1 MNSIERMNRVLAGQ
15 ATDRR
20 PFVPSVYEHGAAVLG
35 KSPGEVSRDPALMAR
50 AAIEAHALYD
60 HDIVTVGIDIYNI
73 EAEAFGCQV
82 SDGAGTSVPGVT
94 SHPLAGRPLGEAES
108 LAIPVPGESNRL
120 GLIAEAAGKVFDEI
134 GGQVWVYAC
143 TGGPFSQAVELRGF
157 ENLIGDM
164 MDAPEAVHK
173 LMARTTELS
182 LAHARDLS
190 QRGCGI
196 YLYESW
202 ATLPLIDPSI
212 FERFVVPW
220 NRKVISAVRREFDTP
235 PPAII
240 MGGDTA
246 ILIDFF
252 LQAGTSLVAPD
263 FNTDFDYVKART
275 KGRKIIVRGCVDPKM
290 IERGQWDPLAEAIGT
305 LGRKARGMKNFVWG
319 CGCVSYNTP
328 PEHVLRFKQMCQAA
342 ELAEMNADERG

>member
-1 MNSIERMNRVLAGQ
+1 MKSIERMNRILAGE
-15 ATDRR
+15 APDRR

-35 KSPGEVSRDPALMAR
+35 KSPGEVSRDPALMAQ
-50 AAIEAHALYD
+50 AALEAHALYD

-73 EAEAFGCQV
+73 EAEAFGCPV

-94 SHPLAGRPLGEAES
+94 SHPLAGRELREAE
-108 LAIPVPGESNRL
+108 LPAIPSPDGSNRL
-120 GLIAEAAGKVFDEI
+120 GLIAEAAGKVFDQI
-134 GGQVWVYAC
+134 GDEVWVYAC
-143 TGGPFSQAVELRGF
+143 MGGPFSQAVELRGF
-157 ENLIGDM
+157 VELITDIHT
-164 MDAPEAVHK
+164 DPEAVHK

-190 QRGCGI
+190 RRGCGI

-212 FERFVVPW
+212 FERFVVPC
-220 NRKVISAVRREFDTP
+220 NAEVIAAIRREFNTP

-246 ILIDFF
+246 ILMDFF
-252 LQAGTSLVAPD
+252 LQADTSLVAVD
-263 FNTDFDYVKART
+263 FNTDFGFIRDRA
-275 KGRKIIVRGCVDPKM
+275 KGTKIIIRGCVDPKM
-290 IERGQWDPLAEAIGT
+290 IERGQWEPLAEAIGT
-305 LGRKARGMKNFVWG
+305 LARKARGMKNFVWG

-328 PEHVLRFKQMCQAA
+328 PEHVGRFKDMCLGA
-342 ELAEMNADERG
+342 GG